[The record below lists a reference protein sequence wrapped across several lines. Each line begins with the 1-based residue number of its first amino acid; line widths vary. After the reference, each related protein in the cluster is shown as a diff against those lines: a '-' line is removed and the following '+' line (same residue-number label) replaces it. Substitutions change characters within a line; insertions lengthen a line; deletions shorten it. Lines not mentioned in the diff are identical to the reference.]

1 MIEIRLLDDK
11 QTEEAFSLI
20 WEVFLEFVAP
30 DYTQEGIDNFYQ
42 EYVHGA
48 GFRNKFTDKRE
59 VMYGAFV
66 GDNLAGVLSFSDK
79 NTVSCVFVRGKY
91 HKMGI
96 GRCLFEKAAEEMCRR
111 GSDNIKLNASP
122 YAVPFYHHLGFQD
135 TGAQA
140 VYKGIVYTPMELLLK
155 K

>member
-48 GFRNKFTDKRE
+48 GFRNKFTDRIKTRCP
-59 VMYGAFV
+59 VC
-66 GDNLAGVLSFSDK
+66 LSEE
-79 NTVSCVFVRGKY
+79 NT
-91 HKMGI
+91 
-96 GRCLFEKAAEEMCRR
+96 
-111 GSDNIKLNASP
+111 IKW
-122 YAVPFYHHLGFQD
+122 
-135 TGAQA
+135 
-140 VYKGIVYTPMELLLK
+140 E
-155 K
+155 